1 MNALSNPFLTTRA
14 SMHPQTRKRAKR
26 LPLLKNTHVCG
37 KTHEKT
43 LGNELSVSMDTV
55 FELNELT
62 LPFFISKF
70 NYANGLWFKFI
81 VINHNSRHRVFV
93 CNGSLVT
100 RHSVI
105 YIEAMM
111 DLIKR
116 EQQRENANANAN
128 EDKLM
133 ELYEYIIACKTSKKG
148 LVGCPDIKL
157 AQAKFSK
164 EFKKH
169 FNCMEV
175 VSAGS
180 GTVFHDILNTNVTI
194 CLNTKSGHYRPTLKH
209 IDLAKEIVENIVA
222 NARLSG
228 RLGEYKIGVT
238 SQYKPRKSTL
248 KRVFGKNAHK
258 LGICIPSQSTQHD
271 IANK

>member
-1 MNALSNPFLTTRA
+1 
-14 SMHPQTRKRAKR
+14 MHPRTRKRAQG

-55 FELNELT
+55 FELNALT
-62 LPFFISKF
+62 LAFFISKF
-70 NYANGLWFKFI
+70 NYTNGTWFKYI
-81 VINHNSRHRVFV
+81 VLNYNGRHRVFV
-93 CNGSLVT
+93 CNGSLIT

-116 EQQRENANANAN
+116 DQRRDATY
-128 EDKLM
+128 DKLL
-133 ELYEYIIACKTSKKG
+133 ELYDYIVACKTSKKG
-148 LVGCPDIKL
+148 LAGCPDIKR
-157 AQAKFSK
+157 AQTRFSA

-175 VSAGS
+175 LSAGS
-180 GTVFHDILNTNVTI
+180 GTVFHDHAAAKVTI

-209 IDLAKEIVENIVA
+209 VDLAKEVVETIVE

-228 RLGEYKIGVT
+228 RLGEYDIGVI

-248 KRVFGKNAHK
+248 KRVFGATNAHK
-258 LGICIPSQSTQHD
+258 LGMCVPSTSTSGT
-271 IANK
+271 N

>member
-14 SMHPQTRKRAKR
+14 SMHPRTRKRAQG

-37 KTHEKT
+37 KTHERT

-55 FELNELT
+55 FELNALT

-70 NYANGLWFKFI
+70 NYTNGLWFKFI
-81 VINHNSRHRVFV
+81 VVNYDGRHRVFV

-111 DLIKR
+111 ELIKR
-116 EQQRENANANAN
+116 RQGQGRDANY
-128 EDKLM
+128 EKLM
-133 ELYEYIIACKTSKKG
+133 ELYNHITACKTSKKG
-148 LVGCPDIKL
+148 LVGCPDIKR
-157 AQAKFSK
+157 AQTRFSA

-175 VSAGS
+175 LSAGS
-180 GTVFHDILNTNVTI
+180 GTVFYTALMHPRITI

-209 IDLAKEIVENIVA
+209 IDLAKEVVETIVE

-228 RLGEYKIGVT
+228 RLGKFDIGVI

-248 KRVFGKNAHK
+248 KRVLGKNAHK
-258 LGICIPSQSTQHD
+258 LGMCIPTE
-271 IANK
+271 

>member
-1 MNALSNPFLTTRA
+1 MNAQSNPFLTTRG

-93 CNGSLVT
+93 CNGSLIT
-100 RHSVI
+100 RHSVV

-116 EQQRENANANAN
+116 SQREIANAN

-133 ELYEYIIACKTSKKG
+133 ELYDHIIACKTSKKG
-148 LVGCPDIKL
+148 VDGCPGIKL
-157 AQAKFSK
+157 AQAKFSA

-180 GTVFHDILNTNVTI
+180 GTVFHDMVDAKITI

-209 IDLAKEIVENIVA
+209 IDLAKEVVETIVA
-222 NARLSG
+222 NARFSG

-258 LGICIPSQSTQHD
+258 LGMCIPPD
-271 IANK
+271 MK

>member
-1 MNALSNPFLTTRA
+1 MSNPFLTTRA

-70 NYANGLWFKFI
+70 TYANGMWFKFI
-81 VINHNSRHRVFV
+81 VIHHNQRHRVFV

-116 EQQRENANANAN
+116 KQGQGQGRHVNYE
-128 EDKLM
+128 KLI
-133 ELYEYIIACKTSKKG
+133 ELYDYITACKTSKNG
-148 LVGCPDIKL
+148 LAGCPDIKR
-157 AQAKFSK
+157 AQAKFSA
-164 EFKKH
+164 EFKRH

-175 VSAGS
+175 LSAGS
-180 GTVFHDILNTNVTI
+180 GTVFYDIVDASITI

-209 IDLAKEIVENIVA
+209 IDLAKEVVETIIA
-222 NARLSG
+222 NASLSG
-228 RLGEYKIGVT
+228 RLGEYKIGVI
-238 SQYKPRKSTL
+238 SQYKPRKDTL
-248 KRVFGKNAHK
+248 KRVFGAINAHK
-258 LGICIPSQSTQHD
+258 LGMCIPPSM
-271 IANK
+271 K

>member
-1 MNALSNPFLTTRA
+1 MNAISNPFLTTRA
-14 SMHPQTRKRAKR
+14 SMHPRTRKRAQG

-43 LGNELSVSMDTV
+43 IGNELSVSMDTV
-55 FELNELT
+55 FELNALT

-70 NYANGLWFKFI
+70 RYDTGTWFKYI
-81 VINHNSRHRVFV
+81 VIQHNSRHRVFV
-93 CNGSLVT
+93 CNGSLIT

-105 YIEAMM
+105 YIDAMM

-116 EQQRENANANAN
+116 DQGRDAKY
-128 EDKLM
+128 DKLM
-133 ELYEYIIACKTSKKG
+133 ELYDHIIACKASKKG
-148 LVGCPDIKL
+148 LAGCPDIKR
-157 AQAKFSK
+157 AQAKFSA

-180 GTVFHDILNTNVTI
+180 GTVFHDSDAAKITI

-209 IDLAKEIVENIVA
+209 ADLAKEVVETMVD
-222 NARLSG
+222 NAGFSG
-228 RLGEYKIGVT
+228 RLGKYEIVVVA
-238 SQYKPRKSTL
+238 QYKPRKSTL
-248 KRVFGKNAHK
+248 KRVFGATNAHK
-258 LGICIPSQSTQHD
+258 LGMCIPPSM
-271 IANK
+271 K

>member
-1 MNALSNPFLTTRA
+1 MNTLSNPFLSV
-14 SMHPQTRKRAKR
+14 SMHPRTRKRAQG

-43 LGNELSVSMDTV
+43 LGNELSMSMDTV
-55 FELNELT
+55 FELNALT

-70 NYANGLWFKFI
+70 NYNNGLWFKFI
-81 VINHNSRHRVFV
+81 VVNYDGRHRVFV
-93 CNGSLVT
+93 CNGSLIT

-111 DLIKR
+111 ELIKR
-116 EQQRENANANAN
+116 KQERDANY
-128 EDKLM
+128 EKLM
-133 ELYEYIIACKTSKKG
+133 ELYDYITACKTSKKG
-148 LVGCPDIKL
+148 LAGCPDIKR
-157 AQAKFSK
+157 AQTRFSA

-175 VSAGS
+175 LSAGS
-180 GTVFHDILNTNVTI
+180 GTVFYDIADSKITI

-209 IDLAKEIVENIVA
+209 IDLAKEVVETIVE

-228 RLGEYKIGVT
+228 RLGKYDIGVM

-258 LGICIPSQSTQHD
+258 LGMCIPTE
-271 IANK
+271 

>member
-1 MNALSNPFLTTRA
+1 MNTLSNPFLSA
-14 SMHPQTRKRAKR
+14 SMHPRTRKRAQG

-55 FELNELT
+55 FELNALT

-70 NYANGLWFKFI
+70 NYNNGLWFKFI
-81 VINHNSRHRVFV
+81 VVNYDGRHRVFV
-93 CNGSLVT
+93 CNGSLIT

-111 DLIKR
+111 ELIKR
-116 EQQRENANANAN
+116 KQERDANY
-128 EDKLM
+128 EKLM
-133 ELYEYIIACKTSKKG
+133 ELYDYITACKTSKKG
-148 LVGCPDIKL
+148 LAGCSDIKR
-157 AQAKFSK
+157 AQTRFSA

-175 VSAGS
+175 LSAGS
-180 GTVFHDILNTNVTI
+180 GTVFYDIADSKITI

-209 IDLAKEIVENIVA
+209 IDLAKEVVETIVE

-228 RLGEYKIGVT
+228 RLGKYDIGVM

-258 LGICIPSQSTQHD
+258 LGMCIPTE
-271 IANK
+271 

>member
-1 MNALSNPFLTTRA
+1 MNALSNPFLTTRT
-14 SMHPQTRKRAKR
+14 SMHPRTRRRARR

-37 KTHEKT
+37 KTHERT

-55 FELNELT
+55 FELNALT

-70 NYANGLWFKFI
+70 SYDTGTWFKFI
-81 VINHNSRHRVFV
+81 VVNHNGRHRVFV

-105 YIEAMM
+105 YIDAMM

-116 EQQRENANANAN
+116 RRQDARPEYDR
-128 EDKLM
+128 LV
-133 ELYEYIIACKTSKKG
+133 ELYDYIVACKTSKKG
-148 LVGCPDIKL
+148 LSGCPDIKL
-157 AQAKFSK
+157 AQAKFSA

-175 VSAGS
+175 LSAGS
-180 GTVFHDILNTNVTI
+180 GTVFYDMADSKITI

-209 IDLAKEIVENIVA
+209 ADLAKEVVENIVA
-222 NARLSG
+222 NARFSG
-228 RLGEYKIGVT
+228 RLGEYNIAVVA
-238 SQYKPRKSTL
+238 QYKPRKSTL
-248 KRVFGKNAHK
+248 KRVFGATNAHK
-258 LGICIPSQSTQHD
+258 LGMCIPTE
-271 IANK
+271 

>member
-14 SMHPQTRKRAKR
+14 SMHPRTRKRAQG

-43 LGNELSVSMDTV
+43 IGNELSVSMDTV
-55 FELNELT
+55 FELNALT

-70 NYANGLWFKFI
+70 NYTNGFWFKYI
-81 VINHNSRHRVFV
+81 VVNYDGRHRVFV
-93 CNGSLVT
+93 CNGSLIT

-105 YIEAMM
+105 YIDAMM
-111 DLIKR
+111 ELIKR
-116 EQQRENANANAN
+116 DQGRDATH
-128 EDKLM
+128 DKLL
-133 ELYEYIIACKTSKKG
+133 ELYDYIVACKTSKKG
-148 LVGCPDIKL
+148 LAGCPDIKR
-157 AQAKFSK
+157 AQTRFSA

-169 FNCMEV
+169 FKCMEV
-175 VSAGS
+175 LSAGS
-180 GTVFHDILNTNVTI
+180 GTVFYDMADSKITI

-209 IDLAKEIVENIVA
+209 ADLAKEVVETIVE

-228 RLGEYKIGVT
+228 RLGEYDIGVI

-248 KRVFGKNAHK
+248 KRVFGATNAHK
-258 LGICIPSQSTQHD
+258 LGMCIPPSM
-271 IANK
+271 K

>member
-1 MNALSNPFLTTRA
+1 
-14 SMHPQTRKRAKR
+14 MHPRTRKRAQG

-55 FELNELT
+55 FELNALT

-70 NYANGLWFKFI
+70 NYNNGLWFKFI
-81 VINHNSRHRVFV
+81 VVNYDGRHRVFV
-93 CNGSLVT
+93 CNGSLIT

-111 DLIKR
+111 ELIKR
-116 EQQRENANANAN
+116 KQERDANY
-128 EDKLM
+128 EKLM
-133 ELYEYIIACKTSKKG
+133 ELYDYITACKTSKKG
-148 LVGCPDIKL
+148 LAGCPDIKR
-157 AQAKFSK
+157 AQTRFSA

-175 VSAGS
+175 LSAGS
-180 GTVFHDILNTNVTI
+180 GTVFYDHAAAKITI

-209 IDLAKEIVENIVA
+209 IDLAKEVVETIVKNV
-222 NARLSG
+222 
-228 RLGEYKIGVT
+228 
-238 SQYKPRKSTL
+238 L
-248 KRVFGKNAHK
+248 KQAVMNN
-258 LGICIPSQSTQHD
+258 P
-271 IANK
+271 

>member
-1 MNALSNPFLTTRA
+1 MIAMSNPFLTTRA

-43 LGNELSVSMDTV
+43 LGNELSVSIDTV

-70 NYANGLWFKFI
+70 NYTNGVWFKFI
-81 VINHNSRHRVFV
+81 VLHHNSHHRMFV
-93 CNGSLVT
+93 CNGSLIT

-111 DLIKR
+111 ELIKR
-116 EQQRENANANAN
+116 QPRPEYAH
-128 EDKLM
+128 LI
-133 ELYEYIIACKTSKKG
+133 ELYDYIIACKVSKKG
-148 LVGCPDIKL
+148 VTGCPDIKR
-157 AQAKFSK
+157 AQAKFST

-180 GTVFHDILNTNVTI
+180 GTVFYDRVDASITI

-209 IDLAKEIVENIVA
+209 IDLAKEVVETIIA

-228 RLGEYKIGVT
+228 RLGEYKIGVV
-238 SQYKPRKSTL
+238 SQYKPRKDTV
-248 KRVFGKNAHK
+248 KRVFGATNAHK
-258 LGICIPSQSTQHD
+258 LGMCIPSHRSQLKRAIETR
-271 IANK
+271 N

>member
-1 MNALSNPFLTTRA
+1 MNVQLRSNPFLSA

-43 LGNELSVSMDTV
+43 LGNELSVSVDTV

-70 NYANGLWFKFI
+70 NYNNGLWFKFI
-81 VINHNSRHRVFV
+81 VVNYDGRHRVFV

-116 EQQRENANANAN
+116 KQGQGQEQGQGRHANY
-128 EDKLM
+128 EKLI
-133 ELYEYIIACKTSKKG
+133 ELYDYIIACKTSKKG
-148 LVGCPDIKL
+148 LAGCPDIKR
-157 AQAKFSK
+157 AQTRFST

-175 VSAGS
+175 LSAGS
-180 GTVFHDILNTNVTI
+180 GTVFYDIVDASITI

-209 IDLAKEIVENIVA
+209 IDLAKEVVETIIA
-222 NARLSG
+222 NASLSG
-228 RLGEYKIGVT
+228 RLGEYKIGVI
-238 SQYKPRKSTL
+238 SQYKPRKGTL
-248 KRVFGKNAHK
+248 KRVFGATNAHK
-258 LGICIPSQSTQHD
+258 LGMCIPPD
-271 IANK
+271 MKY

>member
-1 MNALSNPFLTTRA
+1 MNTLSNPFLSA
-14 SMHPQTRKRAKR
+14 SMHPRTRKRAQG

-55 FELNELT
+55 FELNALT

-70 NYANGLWFKFI
+70 NYNNGLWFKFI
-81 VINHNSRHRVFV
+81 VVNYDGRHRVFV
-93 CNGSLVT
+93 CNGSLIT

-111 DLIKR
+111 ELIKR
-116 EQQRENANANAN
+116 KQERDANY
-128 EDKLM
+128 EKLM
-133 ELYEYIIACKTSKKG
+133 ELYDYITACKTSKKG
-148 LVGCPDIKL
+148 LAGCPDIKR
-157 AQAKFSK
+157 AQTRFSA

-175 VSAGS
+175 LSAGS
-180 GTVFHDILNTNVTI
+180 GTVFYDIADSKITI

-209 IDLAKEIVENIVA
+209 IDLAKEVVETIVK

-228 RLGEYKIGVT
+228 RLGKYDIGVM

-248 KRVFGKNAHK
+248 KRVFGATNAHK
-258 LGICIPSQSTQHD
+258 LGMCVPLHP
-271 IANK
+271 

>member
-1 MNALSNPFLTTRA
+1 MNTLSNPFLSA
-14 SMHPQTRKRAKR
+14 SMHPRTRKRAQG

-55 FELNELT
+55 FELNALT

-70 NYANGLWFKFI
+70 NYNNGLWFKFI
-81 VINHNSRHRVFV
+81 VVNYDGRHRVFV

-111 DLIKR
+111 ELIKR
-116 EQQRENANANAN
+116 KQERDANY
-128 EDKLM
+128 EKLM
-133 ELYEYIIACKTSKKG
+133 ELYDYITACKTSKKG
-148 LVGCPDIKL
+148 LAGCPDIKR
-157 AQAKFSK
+157 AQTRFSA

-175 VSAGS
+175 LSAGS
-180 GTVFHDILNTNVTI
+180 GTVFYDIADSKITI

-209 IDLAKEIVENIVA
+209 INLAKEVVETIVE

-228 RLGEYKIGVT
+228 RLGKYDIGVM

-258 LGICIPSQSTQHD
+258 LGMCIPTE
-271 IANK
+271 

>member
-1 MNALSNPFLTTRA
+1 MNAMSNPFLTTRA

-43 LGNELSVSMDTV
+43 LGNELSVSMDSV

-62 LPFFISKF
+62 LPFFISNF
-70 NYANGLWFKFI
+70 NYNHGLWFKFI
-81 VINHNSRHRVFV
+81 VVNYDGRHRVFV
-93 CNGSLVT
+93 CNGSLIT

-111 DLIKR
+111 GLIKR
-116 EQQRENANANAN
+116 SDAHEPKH
-128 EDKLM
+128 DKLM
-133 ELYEYIIACKTSKKG
+133 KLYDHIIACKTSKKG
-148 LVGCPDIKL
+148 VDGCPDIKL

-180 GTVFHDILNTNVTI
+180 GTVFHDMVNAKLTI

-209 IDLAKEIVENIVA
+209 IDLAKELVEHIIV
-222 NARLSG
+222 NARFSG
-228 RLGEYKIGVT
+228 RLGKYEIGVT
-238 SQYKPRKSTL
+238 AQYKPRKGTL
-248 KRVFGKNAHK
+248 KRMLGANGAHK
-258 LGICIPSQSTQHD
+258 LGMCIPPSSLPPSHG
-271 IANK
+271 

>member
-1 MNALSNPFLTTRA
+1 MYALSNPFLTTRA
-14 SMHPQTRKRAKR
+14 SMHPRTRKRAQG

-55 FELNELT
+55 FELNVLT

-70 NYANGLWFKFI
+70 NYNNGLWFKFI
-81 VINHNSRHRVFV
+81 VVNYDGRHRVFV

-116 EQQRENANANAN
+116 KQEQEQEQGQGRDANH
-128 EDKLM
+128 EKLM
-133 ELYEYIIACKTSKKG
+133 ELYDYITACKTSKKG
-148 LVGCPDIKL
+148 LAGCPDIKR
-157 AQAKFSK
+157 AQTRFSA

-175 VSAGS
+175 LSAGS
-180 GTVFHDILNTNVTI
+180 GTVFYDSDAAKVTI

-209 IDLAKEIVENIVA
+209 IDLAKEVVETMID
-222 NARLSG
+222 NARFSG
-228 RLGEYKIGVT
+228 RLAKYDIGVM

-248 KRVFGKNAHK
+248 KRVFGATNAHK
-258 LGICIPSQSTQHD
+258 LGMCIPTE
-271 IANK
+271 

>member
-14 SMHPQTRKRAKR
+14 SMHPRTRKRAR
-26 LPLLKNTHVCG
+26 SLPLLKNTHVCG

-55 FELNELT
+55 FELNQLT

-70 NYANGLWFKFI
+70 SYDTGTWFKYI
-81 VINHNSRHRVFV
+81 VIQHNSRHRVFV
-93 CNGSLVT
+93 CNGSLIT

-105 YIEAMM
+105 YIDAMM

-116 EQQRENANANAN
+116 RNGTTREN
-128 EDKLM
+128 ESKYDRLV
-133 ELYEYIIACKTSKKG
+133 ELYDYIVACKTSKKG
-148 LVGCPDIKL
+148 LAGCPDIKR
-157 AQAKFSK
+157 AQAKFSA

-180 GTVFHDILNTNVTI
+180 GTVFYDSDAAKVTI

-209 IDLAKEIVENIVA
+209 ADLAKEVVETMID
-222 NARLSG
+222 NARFSG
-228 RLGEYKIGVT
+228 RLSEYKIAVVA
-238 SQYKPRKSTL
+238 QYKPRKSTL
-248 KRVFGKNAHK
+248 KRVFGATNAHK
-258 LGICIPSQSTQHD
+258 LGMCIP
-271 IANK
+271 AE

>member
-1 MNALSNPFLTTRA
+1 
-14 SMHPQTRKRAKR
+14 MHPRTRKRAQG

-55 FELNELT
+55 FELNALT

-70 NYANGLWFKFI
+70 NYNNGLWFKFI
-81 VINHNSRHRVFV
+81 VVNYDGRHRVFV
-93 CNGSLVT
+93 CNGSLIT

-105 YIEAMM
+105 YIEVMM
-111 DLIKR
+111 ELIKR
-116 EQQRENANANAN
+116 KQERDANY
-128 EDKLM
+128 EKLM
-133 ELYEYIIACKTSKKG
+133 ELYDYITACKTSKKG
-148 LVGCPDIKL
+148 LAGCPDIKR
-157 AQAKFSK
+157 AQTRFSA

-175 VSAGS
+175 LSAGS
-180 GTVFHDILNTNVTI
+180 GTVFHDHAAAKVTI

-209 IDLAKEIVENIVA
+209 IDLAKEVVETIVK

-228 RLGEYKIGVT
+228 RLGKYDIGVM

-248 KRVFGKNAHK
+248 KRVFGKNTHK
-258 LGICIPSQSTQHD
+258 LGMCIPTE
-271 IANK
+271 

>member
-1 MNALSNPFLTTRA
+1 MYALSNPFLTTRA
-14 SMHPQTRKRAKR
+14 SMHPRTRKRAQG

-55 FELNELT
+55 FELNALT

-70 NYANGLWFKFI
+70 NYTNGLWFKYI
-81 VINHNSRHRVFV
+81 VLNYNGRHRVFV
-93 CNGSLVT
+93 CNGSLIT

-116 EQQRENANANAN
+116 DQGRDATY
-128 EDKLM
+128 DKLM
-133 ELYEYIIACKTSKKG
+133 ELYDYIIACKTSKKG
-148 LVGCPDIKL
+148 LTGCPDIKR
-157 AQAKFSK
+157 AQAKFSA

-175 VSAGS
+175 LSAGS
-180 GTVFHDILNTNVTI
+180 GTVFHDSDAHKITI

-209 IDLAKEIVENIVA
+209 VDLAKEVVETMVD
-222 NARLSG
+222 NAGFSG
-228 RLGEYKIGVT
+228 RLGKYEIAVVA
-238 SQYKPRKSTL
+238 QYKPRKSTL
-248 KRVFGKNAHK
+248 KRVFGATNAHK
-258 LGICIPSQSTQHD
+258 LGMCVPSTSET
-271 IANK
+271 N

>member
-1 MNALSNPFLTTRA
+1 MSNPFLTTRA

-43 LGNELSVSMDTV
+43 LGNELSVSVDTV

-70 NYANGLWFKFI
+70 NYNNGLWFKFI
-81 VINHNSRHRVFV
+81 VVNYDGRHRVFV

-116 EQQRENANANAN
+116 KQGQGQEQGQEQGQGRHANY
-128 EDKLM
+128 EKLI
-133 ELYEYIIACKTSKKG
+133 ELYDYIIACKTSKKG
-148 LVGCPDIKL
+148 LQGCPDIKR
-157 AQAKFSK
+157 AQAKFSA
-164 EFKKH
+164 EFKRH

-175 VSAGS
+175 LSAGS
-180 GTVFHDILNTNVTI
+180 GTVFYDSEANKVTI

-209 IDLAKEIVENIVA
+209 IDLAKEVVETIIA
-222 NARLSG
+222 NASLSG
-228 RLGEYKIGVT
+228 RLGKYAIVVVA
-238 SQYKPRKSTL
+238 QYKPRKGTL
-248 KRVFGKNAHK
+248 KRVFGATNAHK
-258 LGICIPSQSTQHD
+258 LGMCIPPD
-271 IANK
+271 MKY

>member
-1 MNALSNPFLTTRA
+1 MNAMSNPFLTTRT

-26 LPLLKNTHVCG
+26 MSLLKNTHVCG

-43 LGNELSVSMDTV
+43 LGNELSVSIDTV
-55 FELNELT
+55 FELNPLT

-70 NYANGLWFKFI
+70 NYASGLWFKFI
-81 VINHNSRHRVFV
+81 IVNYKSRHRVFV

-111 DLIKR
+111 ELIHR
-116 EQQRENANANAN
+116 DN
-128 EDKLM
+128 ESNPDEVRKYDKLM
-133 ELYEYIIACKTSKKG
+133 ELYDAIIACKTSKKG
-148 LVGCPDIKL
+148 LDGCPDIKRT
-157 AQAKFSK
+157 QAKFSK

-175 VSAGS
+175 LSAGS
-180 GTVFHDILNTNVTI
+180 GTVFYDLVHPKITI

-209 IDLAKEIVENIVA
+209 IDLAKEVMEKIIENS
-222 NARLSG
+222 RFSG
-228 RLGEYKIGVT
+228 HLGRYDIAVI

-258 LGICIPSQSTQHD
+258 LGMCIPPTP
-271 IANK
+271 

>member
-1 MNALSNPFLTTRA
+1 MNTLSNPFLSA
-14 SMHPQTRKRAKR
+14 SMHPRTRKRAQG

-55 FELNELT
+55 FELNALT

-70 NYANGLWFKFI
+70 NYNNGLWFKFI
-81 VINHNSRHRVFV
+81 VVNYDGRHRVFV
-93 CNGSLVT
+93 CNGSLIT

-105 YIEAMM
+105 YIEVMM
-111 DLIKR
+111 ELIKR
-116 EQQRENANANAN
+116 KQERDANY
-128 EDKLM
+128 EKLM
-133 ELYEYIIACKTSKKG
+133 ELYDYITACKTSKKG
-148 LVGCPDIKL
+148 LAGCPDIKR
-157 AQAKFSK
+157 AQTRFSA

-175 VSAGS
+175 LSAGS
-180 GTVFHDILNTNVTI
+180 GTVFHDHAAAKVTI

-209 IDLAKEIVENIVA
+209 IDLAKEVVETIVK

-228 RLGEYKIGVT
+228 RLGKYDIGVM

-248 KRVFGKNAHK
+248 KRVFGKNTHK
-258 LGICIPSQSTQHD
+258 LGMCIPTE
-271 IANK
+271 